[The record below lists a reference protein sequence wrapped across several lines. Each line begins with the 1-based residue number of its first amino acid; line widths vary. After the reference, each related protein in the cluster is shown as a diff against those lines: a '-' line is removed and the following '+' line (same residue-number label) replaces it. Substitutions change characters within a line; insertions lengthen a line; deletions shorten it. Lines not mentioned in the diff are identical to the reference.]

1 MLVNPILGLPN
12 LGCTNAVSMVRGV
25 KPLGERRTFPKDG
38 TYHGDSCTQPTKQQ
52 LDDLDALLQR
62 MLSLPV
68 SLPEEEFPPA
78 ETIPLPPS
86 PSPLESRPQ
95 PPLPLISSVPADVLT
110 PPPGNLVLTDPLSPS
125 IPAEPE
131 ENPLRSV
138 PDQRNTTEG
147 VPHGPPQPVF
157 AKPAPVLPPPTP
169 EPWLPP
175 VVPEERQVARPTFI
189 ARHPSS
195 ASSRPLEDPLWLLP
209 VLWCNRLFD
218 WLALG
223 LGAAGTLAA
232 WPHRPKSAR
241 LHRPGFAPGGP
252 DPGNS
257 RPL

>member
-1 MLVNPILGLPN
+1 MAIPAP
-12 LGCTNAVSMVRGV
+12 
-25 KPLGERRTFPKDG
+25 
-38 TYHGDSCTQPTKQQ
+38 QPTKQQ

-223 LGAAGTLAA
+223 LGAPGHWLRGPIGRNLLGCIGLVLLLAA
-232 WPHRPKSAR
+232 LTLVILDHYELALGTRAHIMP
-241 LHRPGFAPGGP
+241 
-252 DPGNS
+252 
-257 RPL
+257 